1 MEKSPSCGSHIEDL
15 DSPNLIQA
23 LLAEI
28 TNKSSSS
35 AMVTMPDWEAERDT
49 LFKEKYPC
57 PTKSE
62 GVLESKI
69 RRTVKRPQGR
79 VSVND
84 SDEVERKRR
93 RRTQPKR
100 YLMADHNKMLELF
113 PAWIYFSSSQ

>member
-1 MEKSPSCGSHIEDL
+1 M
-15 DSPNLIQA
+15 
-23 LLAEI
+23 LAEI
-28 TNKSSSS
+28 TNKNNSSS

-49 LFKEKYPC
+49 LFREKYPC
-57 PTKSE
+57 PTKSG
-62 GVLESKI
+62 GVSESKI

-100 YLMADHNKMLELF
+100 YLIAGYNNSI
-113 PAWIYFSSSQ
+113 AISSSKEPFGFQV